1 MRRGIFLLGLLLV
14 IAVFTACATSSSSSP
29 VEGTLTIPNG
39 LGFGGSDDGIVVA
52 FVRVTNDSRCAAGV
66 QCVRAGEA
74 FVTIKTIVDGGT
86 PEESTLE
93 MGPGAPPTLVVDRFT
108 ITLLELRPSPPPV
121 GGVAQ
126 DQYEL
131 LLRIEKADS

>member
-1 MRRGIFLLGLLLV
+1 MRRVFLLTGLLLI
-14 IAVFTACATSSSSSP
+14 IAIFTACATSSSSSS

-39 LGFGGSDDGIVVA
+39 LGFGGSDDGIVVE
-52 FVRVTNDSRCAAGV
+52 FVRVTNDSRCAADV

-74 FVTIKTIVDGGT
+74 FVTISTRVDGGAPT
-86 PEESTLE
+86 ETSVEITLGGSAKLE
-93 MGPGAPPTLVVDRFT
+93 VDRFT
-108 ITLLELRPSPPPV
+108 VTLVELRPDPPPV

-131 LLRIEKADS
+131 RLRIEES